1 MNTAAI
7 LNAKSLFNRDEPVI
21 KSDVLNNL
29 KRNKLYWIS
38 QASGW
43 SLFVIV
49 NLLIIS
55 SFETIPVNRIIIWV
69 LLGIYGIIFSH
80 IYRLYIKKNNWTTLT
95 LNKIIPRILIASF
108 VVGIIIYVPV
118 YISGYLLEV
127 ERDSQ
132 NITASIVS
140 NILNISVLILVWSLI
155 YFGIH
160 YFENSK
166 KAEIESLIFEAA
178 VKDFELKTLK
188 AQLNPHFMFNA
199 MNSIR
204 ALIEEDPQ
212 SAKDAITKLS
222 NLLRYTLKIERTET
236 VTLGE
241 ELRTI
246 KDYLDL
252 EKIRFEERLRYQISS
267 TTVADRIEIPPMMVQ
282 TLVENGIKHGIS
294 KITSGGE
301 ISINA
306 ITDSSSLIIEIRN
319 NGKFDEEA
327 LKNSHGFGI
336 SNTKHRLALL
346 YGENASL
353 DLSNEKINT
362 VLTKLKIPI
371 GGTIL

>member
-1 MNTAAI
+1 MNTAI
-7 LNAKSLFNRDEPVI
+7 LNTKLNFSKDKPVT
-21 KSDVLNNL
+21 KSDVLDTL
-29 KRNKLYWIS
+29 KRHNLYWIS

-55 SFETIPVNRIIIWV
+55 SFETIPLNRIALWI

-80 IYRLYIKKNNWTTLT
+80 LYRLYIKKNNWTNLT

-108 VVGIIIYVPV
+108 VVGLIIYVPV
-118 YISGYLLEV
+118 FISGHLLEV
-127 ERDSQ
+127 ERDTQHMTAAIISSVL
-132 NITASIVS
+132 NIT
-140 NILNISVLILVWSLI
+140 SVILVWSLI
-155 YFGIH
+155 YFAIH

-166 KAEIESLIFEAA
+166 KAEIETLIFEAA

-212 SAKDAITKLS
+212 NAKDAITKLS
-222 NLLRYTLKIERTET
+222 NLMRYTLKIERTEI
-236 VTLGE
+236 VSLAE
-241 ELRTI
+241 ELKTI
-246 KDYLDL
+246 QDYLDL
-252 EKIRFEERLRYQISS
+252 EKIRFEERLNYKIKS
-267 TTVADRIEIPPMMVQ
+267 TPEADRVEIPPMMVQ

-294 KITSGGE
+294 KITAGGDVDVDAKVSG
-301 ISINA
+301 SN
-306 ITDSSSLIIEIRN
+306 LIIEIRN
-319 NGKFDEEA
+319 SGKFDEEA
-327 LKNSHGFGI
+327 LKNSNGFGV
-336 SNTKHRLALL
+336 SNTKHRLSLL

-353 DLSNEKINT
+353 SLTNENKNT

-371 GGTIL
+371 GGSKQ